1 MNVSYGM
8 VFLSRAAN
16 ERDEQ
21 LAGGFHRRS
30 DARANIAIRE
40 EGMKPMFAILIALVI
55 CGTAAALEGVCA
67 GKSVRSFFGDS
78 AVSALL
84 CASVGVDNYRGDLLP
99 DFLLHHLSIVS
110 V

>member
-1 MNVSYGM
+1 VSNSSGAQHLLIFLCGVEFLCGMNVSYGM

-55 CGTAAALEGVCA
+55 CEQRL
-67 GKSVRSFFGDS
+67 R
-78 AVSALL
+78 
-84 CASVGVDNYRGDLLP
+84 
-99 DFLLHHLSIVS
+99 
-110 V
+110 

>member
-55 CGTAAALEGVCA
+55 CGTSAAVEGVC
-67 GKSVRSFFGDS
+67 GQKREVIFRDS
-78 AVSALL
+78 AVPALL

>member
-1 MNVSYGM
+1 VSNSSGAQHLLIFFVWRRVLSGMNVSYGM

-21 LAGGFHRRS
+21 LASGFHRRS

-67 GKSVRSFFGDS
+67 GK
-78 AVSALL
+78 A
-84 CASVGVDNYRGDLLP
+84 
-99 DFLLHHLSIVS
+99 
-110 V
+110 